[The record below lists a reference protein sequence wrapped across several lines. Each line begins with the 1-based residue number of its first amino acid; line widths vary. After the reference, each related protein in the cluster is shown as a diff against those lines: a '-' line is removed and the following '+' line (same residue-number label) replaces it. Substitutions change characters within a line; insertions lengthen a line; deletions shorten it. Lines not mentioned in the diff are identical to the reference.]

1 MWSSCSEIPN
11 NYFFVQLIVFEYVW
25 SAVFRPKETKTGVK
39 AQIFLKM
46 FVILNI
52 FIYLCT
58 Q

>member
-1 MWSSCSEIPN
+1 MSPEGQNFSIVLMVTR
-11 NYFFVQLIVFEYVW
+11 VQNFD
-25 SAVFRPKETKTGVK
+25 
-39 AQIFLKM
+39 KM